1 MKGKWVMIMNRI
13 KYRLFM
19 TLTVCGFLLLG
30 ASCSK
35 DDEPVQTVEGVT
47 VTISAQSDLQTRTTL
62 PVYNGNLNQDD
73 GKGIR
78 GVQHVTDVY
87 LYVFE
92 KSSGSEDYIC
102 KSMQDVH
109 WSERIDRDVNDKLP
123 TTTSELSYTI
133 NYKFSKD
140 CIYKL
145 VAVGID
151 NAEPEDEMQ
160 DYDGMNSALT
170 YGLPNSI
177 GIDSNLSN
185 PITLQS
191 GRTTDDM
198 AHSEFF
204 TGYIDYN
211 PSTQGTN
218 LGIIDLWRRVAG
230 LQVCLNQIPKEVE
243 RVRILLYN
251 SQNTQVK
258 LLPSA
263 PQKSETDKK
272 IITDFITSPYGNDS
286 GNDSFNEEGRVLMDK
301 TFTKADIENVGSSG
315 VATQATY
322 KCSMTAFMLPVNI
335 PDREL
340 YDHTLVAE
348 FITTS
353 ITGIVGTSKKVRL
366 MKPWQNSDGLEFE
379 NETDIGTGIIDDLDK
394 YLFPIEANHFYCL
407 GTPSNPINCG
417 DVLN

>member
-1 MKGKWVMIMNRI
+1 
-13 KYRLFM
+13 M

-62 PVYNGNLNQDD
+62 PVYDDNLNQDD
-73 GKGIR
+73 GNGFR

-87 LYVFE
+87 LYIYEMDDEGPNGV
-92 KSSGSEDYIC
+92 C
-102 KSMQDVH
+102 KARFDVGWREH
-109 WSERIDRDVNDKLP
+109 FNPLP
-123 TTTSELSYTI
+123 TETAAMQYTFA
-133 NYKFSKD
+133 YTFTVGKT
-140 CIYKL
+140 YRL
-145 VAVGID
+145 VAVGVD
-151 NAEPEDEMQ
+151 GATEQ
-160 DYDGMNSALT
+160 DKMPHYDGMNSKET
-170 YGLPNSI
+170 YGLPESI
-177 GIDSNLSN
+177 RTGSKLTD
-185 PITLQS
+185 PITLLQ
-191 GRTTDDM
+191 GNTPTDM

-204 TGYIDYN
+204 TGAVDFTPRSENDKNI
-211 PSTQGTN
+211 QVIN
-218 LGIIDLWRRVAG
+218 LFRRVAG

-251 SQNTQVK
+251 SQNTKVK
-258 LLPSA
+258 ILPSD
-263 PQKSETDKK
+263 SNENG
-272 IITDFITSPYGNDS
+272 ITDYITSPYRE
-286 GNDSFNEEGRVLMDK
+286 DSFNEEGRVLMDK

-335 PDREL
+335 PDREM
-340 YDHTLVAE
+340 YDYTLVAE

-394 YLFPIEANHFYCL
+394 YLFPIQANHFYCL
-407 GTPSNPINCG
+407 GTLSNPIDCSN
-417 DVLN
+417 VLN

>member
-1 MKGKWVMIMNRI
+1 MKGKWVMIMDRI

-19 TLTVCGFLLLG
+19 KLTVCGFLLLG

-62 PVYNGNLNQDD
+62 PVYD
-73 GKGIR
+73 GKDTDGKPIYGTKID

-109 WSERIDRDVNDKLP
+109 WSERIQRDDNNKLP
-123 TTTSELSYTI
+123 TVTSVLPYTI

-151 NAEPEDEMQ
+151 NAESENEMQ

-177 GIDSNLSN
+177 IINSNLSN
-185 PITLQS
+185 PITLQDEK
-191 GRTTDDM
+191 TPVDM

-204 TGYIDYN
+204 TGYIEYN

-218 LGIIDLWRRVAG
+218 LGTVDLWRRVAG
-230 LQVCLNQIPKEVE
+230 LQVCLNNIPQEVE

-258 LLPSA
+258 VLPSA
-263 PQKSETDKK
+263 PTESG
-272 IITDFITSPYGNDS
+272 ITDFITSPYG
-286 GNDSFNEEGRVLMDK
+286 GEPFYEKGRVLMDA
-301 TFTKADIENVGSSG
+301 TFIEKGIMNLDENIRIGSSSSDY
-315 VATQATY
+315 Q
-322 KCSMTAFMLPVNI
+322 CSMTAFMLPMDV
-335 PDREL
+335 PDRGR
-340 YDHTLVAE
+340 YDYTLVAE

-366 MKPWQNSDGLEFE
+366 MKPWQNSDNLQFE
-379 NETDIGTGIIDDLDK
+379 DETDIGTGIIDDLDK
-394 YLFPIEANHFYCL
+394 YLFPIQANHFYCL
-407 GTPSNPINCG
+407 GTPSNPIDCSK
-417 DVLN
+417 VLN

>member
-1 MKGKWVMIMNRI
+1 
-13 KYRLFM
+13 M

-62 PVYNGNLNQDD
+62 PVYD
-73 GKGIR
+73 GKDTDGKPIYGTKID

-92 KSSGSEDYIC
+92 KNSGSGDYVC

-109 WSERIDRDVNDKLP
+109 WSERIDRDENGKLP
-123 TTTSELSYTI
+123 ITTSKLSYTI
-133 NYKFSKD
+133 SYKFDKN
-140 CIYKL
+140 CIYRL

-151 NAEPEDEMQ
+151 NAKSNEEMQ
-160 DYDGMNSALT
+160 DYDGWNSILT
-170 YGLPNSI
+170 YGLPDSI
-177 GIDSNLSN
+177 RTGSKLTD
-185 PITLQS
+185 PITLQE
-191 GRTTDDM
+191 GKTPTDM

-211 PSTQGTN
+211 PLTQGTN

-263 PQKSETDKK
+263 PQESETDKK

-286 GNDSFNEEGRVLMDK
+286 FNEEGRVLMDK
-301 TFTKADIENVGSSG
+301 TFTEDDLYLPGSSKG
-315 VATQATY
+315 VVSDYAY
-322 KCSMTAFMLPVNI
+322 KCSLTAFMLPVNI

-366 MKPWQNSDGLEFE
+366 NLQNGNNLVFE
-379 NETDIGTGIIDDLDK
+379 DETDIGTGIIDDLDK
-394 YLFPIEANHFYCL
+394 YLFPIQANHFYCL
-407 GTPSNPINCG
+407 GTPSNPIDCSK
-417 DVLN
+417 VLN

>member
-1 MKGKWVMIMNRI
+1 
-13 KYRLFM
+13 M

-35 DDEPVQTVEGVT
+35 DDESVQTVEGVT

-62 PVYNGNLNQDD
+62 PVYDDNLNQDD
-73 GKGIR
+73 GNEIR

-87 LYVFE
+87 LYIYEMDDEETNGV
-92 KSSGSEDYIC
+92 C
-102 KSMQDVH
+102 KACFNVGWREHFNS
-109 WSERIDRDVNDKLP
+109 LP
-123 TTTSELSYTI
+123 TETAAMQYTFA
-133 NYKFSKD
+133 YTFTVGKT
-140 CIYKL
+140 YRL
-145 VAVGID
+145 VAVGVD
-151 NAEPEDEMQ
+151 GATEQ
-160 DYDGMNSALT
+160 DKMPHYDGMNSKKT
-170 YGLPNSI
+170 YGLPESI
-177 GIDSNLSN
+177 EIGSKLTD
-185 PITLQS
+185 PITLQK
-191 GRTTDDM
+191 GKTPTDM

-218 LGIIDLWRRVAG
+218 LETIDLWRRVAG
-230 LQVCLNQIPKEVE
+230 LQVCLTNIPREVE

-251 SQNTQVK
+251 SQNTKVNI
-258 LLPSA
+258 LPVPA
-263 PQKSETDKK
+263 AVNEHNKVADY
-272 IITDFITSPYGNDS
+272 ITSPYKKNP
-286 GNDSFNEEGRVLMDK
+286 FNEKGRVLMDK
-301 TFTKADIENVGSSG
+301 VFTEDVVDGNAKVGTSSD
-315 VATQATY
+315 AYQ
-322 KCSMTAFMLPVNI
+322 CSMAAFILPMNI

-366 MKPWQNSDGLEFE
+366 MKPWQNSDGLEIE

>member
-1 MKGKWVMIMNRI
+1 
-13 KYRLFM
+13 M
-19 TLTVCGFLLLG
+19 TLSVCGFLLLG

-62 PVYNGNLNQDD
+62 PVYDGNLNQDD

-78 GVQHVTDVY
+78 GFQHVTDVY

-92 KSSGSEDYIC
+92 KSSDSEDYIC
-102 KSMQDVH
+102 RSMQDVQ
-109 WSERIDRDVNDKLP
+109 WRERIQRDDNNKLP
-123 TTTSELSYTI
+123 TKTSVLPYTI

-151 NAEPEDEMQ
+151 NAKSKEEMQ
-160 DYDGMNSALT
+160 DYDGKNSAST
-170 YGLPNSI
+170 YGLPYSI
-177 GIDSNLSN
+177 SIDSKLSN
-185 PITLQS
+185 PITLQE
-191 GRTTDDM
+191 GKTPTDM

-218 LGIIDLWRRVAG
+218 LDIIDLWRRVAG

-263 PQKSETDKK
+263 PQESETDKK

-286 GNDSFNEEGRVLMDK
+286 GNDSFNEKGRVLMDK
-301 TFTKADIENVGSSG
+301 TFTEDDLYLPESSKG
-315 VATQATY
+315 VVSDYAY
-322 KCSMTAFMLPVNI
+322 KCSLTAFMLPVNI

-340 YDHTLVAE
+340 YDYTLVAE

-407 GTPSNPINCG
+407 GTRSNPINCG

>member
-1 MKGKWVMIMNRI
+1 
-13 KYRLFM
+13 M

-62 PVYNGNLNQDD
+62 PVYDGNLNQDD
-73 GKGIR
+73 GKRIR

-109 WSERIDRDVNDKLP
+109 WSERIDRDEKGKLP
-123 TTTSELSYTI
+123 ITTSKLSYTI
-133 NYKFSKD
+133 SYKFDKN
-140 CIYKL
+140 CIYRL

-151 NAEPEDEMQ
+151 NAKSEKEMQ
-160 DYDGMNSALT
+160 DYDGMNSAST

-177 GIDSNLSN
+177 SIDSKLSN
-185 PITLQS
+185 PITLQDEK
-191 GRTTDDM
+191 TPVDM

-251 SQNTQVK
+251 SQNTRVK

-263 PQKSETDKK
+263 PKKSETDKK

-301 TFTKADIENVGSSG
+301 TFTEDDLYLPGSSKG
-315 VATQATY
+315 VVSDYAY
-322 KCSMTAFMLPVNI
+322 KCSLTAFMLPVNI

-340 YDHTLVAE
+340 YDYTLVAE
-348 FITTS
+348 FVTTS

>member
-1 MKGKWVMIMNRI
+1 MKGKWVMIMDRI

-62 PVYNGNLNQDD
+62 PVYNGDLNQDD

-109 WSERIDRDVNDKLP
+109 WSERIDRDENDKLP
-123 TTTSELSYTI
+123 TKTSELSYTI
-133 NYKFSKD
+133 SYKFDKN
-140 CIYKL
+140 CIYRL

-151 NAEPEDEMQ
+151 KAKSEEEMQ
-160 DYDGMNSALT
+160 DYDGMNSAST

-177 GIDSNLSN
+177 SIDSKLSN
-185 PITLQS
+185 PITLQDEK
-191 GRTTDDM
+191 TPVDM

-204 TGYIDYN
+204 TGYIEYN
-211 PSTQGTN
+211 PSTQRTN
-218 LGIIDLWRRVAG
+218 LETINLWRRVAG
-230 LQVCLNQIPKEVE
+230 LQVCLTNIPREVE

-251 SQNTQVK
+251 SQNTEVNI
-258 LLPSA
+258 LPVPA
-263 PQKSETDKK
+263 AVNEHNKVADY
-272 IITDFITSPYGNDS
+272 ITSPYKKNP
-286 GNDSFNEEGRVLMDK
+286 FNEKGRVLMDK
-301 TFTKADIENVGSSG
+301 VFTEDVVDGNAKVGTSSD
-315 VATQATY
+315 AYQ
-322 KCSMTAFMLPVNI
+322 CSMTAFILPMNI

-407 GTPSNPINCG
+407 GTLSNPINCG

>member
-1 MKGKWVMIMNRI
+1 
-13 KYRLFM
+13 M

-62 PVYNGNLNQDD
+62 PVYNGDLNQDD

-109 WSERIDRDVNDKLP
+109 WSERIDRDENDKLP
-123 TTTSELSYTI
+123 TKTSELSYTI
-133 NYKFSKD
+133 SYKFDKN
-140 CIYKL
+140 CIYRL

-151 NAEPEDEMQ
+151 KAKSEEEMQ
-160 DYDGMNSALT
+160 DYDGMNSAST

-177 GIDSNLSN
+177 SIDSKLSN
-185 PITLQS
+185 PITLQDEK
-191 GRTTDDM
+191 TPVDM

-204 TGYIDYN
+204 TGYIEYN
-211 PSTQGTN
+211 PSTQRTN
-218 LGIIDLWRRVAG
+218 LETINLWRRVAG
-230 LQVCLNQIPKEVE
+230 LQVCLNNIPQEVE

-251 SQNTQVK
+251 SQNTEVNI
-258 LLPSA
+258 LPVPA
-263 PQKSETDKK
+263 AVNEHNKVADY
-272 IITDFITSPYGNDS
+272 ITSPYGKDP
-286 GNDSFNEEGRVLMDK
+286 FNEEGRVLMDK
-301 TFTKADIENVGSSG
+301 VFTEDVVDGNAKVGTSSD
-315 VATQATY
+315 AYQ
-322 KCSMTAFMLPVNI
+322 CSMTAFILPMNI
-335 PDREL
+335 PDRER
-340 YDHTLVAE
+340 YDYTLVAE

-366 MKPWQNSDGLEFE
+366 MKPWQNSDNLQLED
-379 NETDIGTGIIDDLDK
+379 ETDIGTGIIDDLDK